1 LNFTVRKRKVDT
13 TIAIGFSKAQPPSKP
28 PRTLADRAK
37 VIFLLFISKKAN
49 QDLDWCE
56 GWQAR

>member
-49 QDLDWCE
+49 QT
-56 GWQAR
+56 